1 MTPLMPT
8 WRPPRPCK
16 KVVDFFNFHL
26 WERTPLPTLLMPWL
40 TYSRLSIYRDRYKD
54 LVSVYRHPK
63 NDSIAIGS
71 KIFEIKSLEGEGKLF
86 SNDSRFNFCYLIV
99 DQKKDSVKVW
109 YSQFV
114 PFW

>member
-1 MTPLMPT
+1 MG
-8 WRPPRPCK
+8 K
-16 KVVDFFNFHL
+16 KGHS
-26 WERTPLPTLLMPWL
+26 PTLLTHHTVAHL
-40 TYSRLSIYRDRYKD
+40 NYSITNSFARDRYKD

-71 KIFEIKSLEGEGKLF
+71 KIFEVKSLEGEGKLF
-86 SNDSRFNFCYLIV
+86 SNDSRFNFCYVIV